1 MADQLQQWIDKC
13 AIQDLIFRYSDSV
26 NRADWA
32 ETAKLYAADAV
43 WESPLFDMHFESGAE
58 FCAHLARSSATLEL
72 LIQTPHC
79 PIVTLVTDDTASA
92 TTTIHEVVRGTN
104 LEDSAFGPAGGEI
117 NFEDYGIY
125 YDEIARLDGEW
136 KFIHRLFVPTYI
148 GQGPVT
154 GDVPIDRSRLLTM
167 A

>member
-26 NRADWA
+26 NRADWE

-43 WESPLFDMHFESGAE
+43 WESPLFNMRFESGAE
-58 FCAHLARSSATLEL
+58 WCNYLARSTESSEL

-79 PIVTLVTDDTASA
+79 PVVTLLTDETARA
-92 TTTIHEVVRGTN
+92 TTTIHEFSRGTN
-104 LEDSAFGPAGGEI
+104 VEDSSFGPKGGEI

-125 YDEIARLDGEW
+125 YDKIARLDGEW
-136 KFIHRLFVPTYI
+136 KFTHRLFVPIYV
-148 GQGPVT
+148 GQGQVT
-154 GDVPIDRSRLLTM
+154 GDVPIERSRLLTM
-167 A
+167 S